1 MDKNIRQETASRKAN
16 QDLSTALPHD
26 LRTPLTILNGYLDR
40 CLQKTSDIRNEHMLR
55 VPITSAVMTVKEDI

>member
-1 MDKNIRQETASRKAN
+1 M
-16 QDLSTALPHD
+16 
-26 LRTPLTILNGYLDR
+26 NGYLDR